1 MSSSLGSCLLL
12 FGPRLCFKRT
22 RHQKRL
28 CDGRK
33 GDGSEQDVDER
44 DECEVDET
52 GDAGVIAPPA
62 IDGDDLWWWWWA
74 WWWFLR
80 FLLFTSDEQL
90 SCPLVDV
97 VVAQMEE
104 ELAAAAAAAAAVEA
118 DLCVFMWA
126 LRLLTLSKTLSNWN
140 GTKIN

>member
-1 MSSSLGSCLLL
+1 MSSSLGSCLLLL

-62 IDGDDLWWWWWA
+62 IDGDL
-74 WWWFLR
+74 
-80 FLLFTSDEQL
+80 
-90 SCPLVDV
+90 
-97 VVAQMEE
+97 
-104 ELAAAAAAAAAVEA
+104 
-118 DLCVFMWA
+118 
-126 LRLLTLSKTLSNWN
+126 
-140 GTKIN
+140 